1 MSKFDPHKISFTL
14 SPPTKNDISK
24 KKLIPKNTFLRPH
37 IPKSGI
43 FETTKYQKWT
53 FQYPHMQK
61 TTFSRRLTYIK
72 MAYSRSPLT
81 KMAISK
87 PLYKKIKFWYIIVYK
102 QNVFISYAFSA
113 TIISHGTLFD

>member
-24 KKLIPKNTFLRPH
+24 KNLIPKNTFLRPH
-37 IPKSGI
+37 KPKSGI

-81 KMAISK
+81 KMAISR

-113 TIISHGTLFD
+113 TIISHGTLV